1 MTSAFLPVVP
11 YAILL
16 WDAVVLVLVGR
27 EIHFSLLKIAF
38 LPLSKMTFVRHRKVE
53 AWNEGSVRINLAFVF
68 FSDLDS
74 DIVSKMSSVQP
85 SGPRSFRKGRER
97 AQVHGSVDNQVQFSQ
112 GLALSASPGGPF
124 IPSLSCTPSV
134 FWSCCVINSKIKT
147 LDTNILATAQPDKL
161 FLYVCCFLP
170 SCLLETISFDFF

>member
-53 AWNEGSVRINLAFVF
+53 AWNEESVGINLAFVF

-74 DIVSKMSSVQP
+74 DIVSKMGSVQP
-85 SGPRSFRKGRER
+85 SGPRRFRKGPGHRCM
-97 AQVHGSVDNQVQFSQ
+97 AQWTIRYSSVQGWLCLPPQEGHSFHPYLVPPWFS
-112 GLALSASPGGPF
+112 GHA
-124 IPSLSCTPSV
+124 V
-134 FWSCCVINSKIKT
+134 
-147 LDTNILATAQPDKL
+147 
-161 FLYVCCFLP
+161 
-170 SCLLETISFDFF
+170 